1 MSELDKVLTKLV
13 QRLER
18 AGRRQEVGV
27 VMMHL
32 MVLQLDGRLEISNE
46 TMKLYIDALSGSVKK
61 VEAFQKH
68 IIEQYYSS

>member
-13 QRLER
+13 KRLEKL
-18 AGRRQEVGV
+18 GRQQEVEI

-32 MVLQLDGRLEISNE
+32 MVLQLDGQVEISNE
-46 TMKLYIDALSGSVKK
+46 TMRLYLDGLEGTIKK

-68 IIEQYYSS
+68 VVERYFT